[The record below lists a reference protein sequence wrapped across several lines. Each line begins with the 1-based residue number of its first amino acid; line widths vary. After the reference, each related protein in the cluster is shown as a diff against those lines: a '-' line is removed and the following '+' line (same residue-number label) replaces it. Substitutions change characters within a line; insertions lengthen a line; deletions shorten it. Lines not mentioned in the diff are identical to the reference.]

1 VISKIFKLL
10 IFTMS
15 YHAIDKCLNLLRLF
29 VHYVRLIFYKIPN
42 YSFCLGDLQLL
53 TKAHK
58 LMSLLGDFW

>member
-1 VISKIFKLL
+1 
-10 IFTMS
+10 MS